1 MKIPTL
7 GKFVLCAG
15 LIGMCSMAPIYAEDV
30 TTNKAE
36 TNSNLTE
43 EQIKQKEDLNSMI
56 EECLKDIQDSLTQ
69 IDSKIDDTKT
79 KEEYKTYPAI
89 RLNIDT
95 PMFGLTSIVDQRL
108 KVTKEVSTADVA
120 SGYSIRDIVKNN
132 SLKLPSLTVASVVV
146 MTRDVSLNKEEIT
159 IPDASSAVLKLMQY
173 IDQTDNVN
181 KFVDTQINK
190 NFSGYI
196 PKERLS
202 KIEDIKS
209 RLNKV
214 NESLLNQDTKLT
226 KMDLLHQDKEK
237 YDTYISEYFEIG
249 KSIFEL
255 KKNVKNILVT
265 DEELVEIEKSTL
277 ALESRMLDFSKK
289 VEDTYQEQ
297 ENNINV
303 ESLLLNTKSEMEARR
318 DDVKAYI
325 DHSTI
330 KKEVDEEKTEQ
341 EQNPQENKTPE
352 EQNGGE
358 EQKEENQTEVAV
370 EEIKQYDVT
379 SKTILDYMN
388 TTIGSIEDKIKK
400 YVTVEHPITPDEANS
415 QEINQEVVNKA
426 EVTNVVVTELT
437 EEEKKNLLEEVNKAY
452 DQFIIKENKFY
463 LDNLN
468 YILKDTTM
476 KISDVSKYTDEN
488 VLQDMKYIYLELPD
502 NLEQALMMTNA
513 KSIMDTEKLT
523 NDIKAELQKVVKAN
537 MSVTK
542 PYHDMVIKGIKETSR
557 N

>member
-56 EECLKDIQDSLTQ
+56 EECLKDIQDSLTE

-173 IDQTDNVN
+173 IDQADNVN

-330 KKEVDEEKTEQ
+330 KKEVDKEKTEQ
-341 EQNPQENKTPE
+341 EQNPQENQTPE
-352 EQNGGE
+352 GQNVGE
-358 EQKEENQTEVAV
+358 EQKEENKTEVAV

-426 EVTNVVVTELT
+426 EVTNVIVTELT

>member
-56 EECLKDIQDSLTQ
+56 EECLKDIQDSLSQ

-341 EQNPQENKTPE
+341 EQNPQENQTPE

-437 EEEKKNLLEEVNKAY
+437 EEEKENLLEEVNKAY

>member
-388 TTIGSIEDKIKK
+388 TTIGAIEDKIKK

-437 EEEKKNLLEEVNKAY
+437 EEEKENLLEEVNKAY